1 VVCECE
7 VRNLQGFLGLQT
19 GLSVLVRW
27 VGLYC
32 AAGPWGRRFR
42 SSWLSCT
49 GWWFGAFG
57 FVLYYYVG
65 V

>member
-1 VVCECE
+1 
-7 VRNLQGFLGLQT
+7 
-19 GLSVLVRW
+19 
-27 VGLYC
+27 LYC

-57 FVLYYYVG
+57 FVLYYWVPAEINQDFFPETPKPPNPKIF
-65 V
+65 